1 MNNIPLIVL
10 GVVISLLGCLN
21 IMGNISSIHWYNRRK
36 VREEDIPKY
45 GRLIGSGTLV
55 IGISLIVTG
64 ILQMI
69 FNNEFIY
76 YITVTGI
83 VIGIVLIFWG
93 QFKYNRGIF

>member
-21 IMGNISSIHWYNRRK
+21 IIGNISSIHWYNRRK

>member
-10 GVVISLLGCLN
+10 GAVISLLGCLN

-45 GRLIGSGTLV
+45 GRLMGSGTLV

>member
-45 GRLIGSGTLV
+45 GRLMGSGTLV